1 MSAGMRIP
9 TWLKLLALTGL
20 YAALL
25 SVDYTSATLSAAAST
40 TPIQLVAAA
49 IVDTI
54 LLSYFV
60 ISSRF
65 SVRKEWGAL
74 FALLFGM
81 VYMLTAIES
90 VYLGSVL
97 AASTI
102 PPILVNGGI
111 TSAIYAAALVW
122 AFGGHAREVGG
133 SRLKLPPREWA
144 WKIVL
149 LSGTYLILFILFG
162 LIVYA
167 PLGKA
172 LDPAGYASEQATASS
187 AAALVFPVELIRGA
201 LWALL
206 AIPAILSLPFDW
218 KKTGLIVGLL
228 MAVPL
233 TMVLFQTNSMSIGLQ
248 VGHAAEIFGENLVFG
263 VATVWILKARHRLAS
278 IGETG

>member
-1 MSAGMRIP
+1 MAADVRVP
-9 TWLKLLALTGL
+9 DWLKLVGLTAL

-25 SVDYTSATLSAAAST
+25 SVNYTSATLSATAST
-40 TPIQLVAAA
+40 PSIQVVGAF
-49 IVDTI
+49 IDTL

-65 SVRKEWGAL
+65 SGRKEWGAL
-74 FALLFGM
+74 FAILFGM
-81 VYMLTAIES
+81 VYVLTAIES
-90 VYLGSVL
+90 VYLGSIL

-122 AFGGHAREVGG
+122 AFGGRAREVGG
-133 SRLKLPPREWA
+133 ARLKMPARERA
-144 WKIVL
+144 WKILV
-149 LSGTYLILFILFG
+149 LSGTYLLLFILFG

-187 AAALVFPVELIRGA
+187 AAALVFPVELLRGA
-201 LWALL
+201 LWAILGV
-206 AIPAILSLPFDW
+206 PAILALPFDW
-218 KKTGLIVGLL
+218 KKTGLVVGLL

-248 VGHAAEIFGENLVFG
+248 VAHAAEIFGENLVFG
-263 VATVWILKARHRLAS
+263 AATVWILKVHHRISS
-278 IGETG
+278 IGGSG